1 MARFT
6 LGVAGTFPP
15 RQDGIATFTRDL
27 LAAVAAADAG
37 ITARVAAITD
47 PTAHYAYPPAVQWQI
62 AQDDK
67 QSYAQAARALARARV
82 DVVSLQHEFG
92 LWGAPGYLA
101 EPFDRYDCAPA
112 FLAALHK
119 PVVTTL
125 HTAPPQPRPD
135 IRDAIVHLAT
145 HSVAVVVMARSGAKI
160 LVDDYG
166 VDPERI
172 TIIPHGVPVVPPHD
186 TAQVKRALCLDG
198 HTVLSTVGLI
208 ATYKGIETVIR
219 ALPQVVWRH
228 PDVLYLVV
236 GATHPQVQKREGQAY
251 REELAALVGE
261 LGLRPYVRFIN
272 QYLDQQGLLQ
282 YLQATDIYITPYRD
296 RHQITSGTLS
306 YALGCG
312 RAIISTPYVSA
323 AEALVEG
330 RGLLAEFDDPAS
342 IACCITLYLADPGY
356 RCVTVERALAYV
368 QKMTWPRVG
377 ARYAALFRQ
386 VAADGTGA
394 RH

>member
-1 MARFT
+1 MTRFT
-6 LGVAGTFPP
+6 LGVASTFPP

-47 PTAHYAYPPAVQWQI
+47 PTADYAYPAVVQWQI

-67 QSYAQAARALARARV
+67 ESYTRAARALARARV

-112 FLAALHK
+112 FLAALDK

-125 HTAPPQPRPD
+125 HTAPPLPRPD

-145 HSVAVVVMARSGAKI
+145 HSVAVVVMARSGARI

-186 TAQVKRALCLDG
+186 TVQVKRALCLDG
-198 HTVLSTVGLI
+198 HTILSTVGLI

-219 ALPQVVWRH
+219 ALPQVVGRH

-272 QYLDQQGLLQ
+272 QYLDQQVLLQ

-296 RHQITSGTLS
+296 RTQVTSGTLS

-312 RAIISTPYVSA
+312 RAIISTPYVYA
-323 AEALVEG
+323 AEALAEG

-342 IACCITLYLADPGY
+342 IAHCITLYMADPGY
-356 RCVTVERALAYV
+356 RRATQERALAYA
-368 QKMTWPRVG
+368 QGMAWPRVG
-377 ARYAALFRQ
+377 ERYAALFRQ